1 MVNYDLSPDIVP
13 KVNKSARGKHR
24 WIGFQLDAEDYSRH
38 RCEVFFSEIFTN
50 ISWRLFDFKNI
61 DSVYN
66 GILKVPLES
75 YIDAKEII
83 NNQDETTTITSSGKI
98 KLVRERMNLK

>member
-1 MVNYDLSPDIVP
+1 MP

-24 WIGFQLDAEDYSRH
+24 WIDFQLDGKEYSRH
-38 RCEVFFSEIFTN
+38 RCEVFLSEIFTN
-50 ISWRLFDFKNI
+50 ISWRLFDFENI
-61 DSVYN
+61 DGVYN
-66 GILKVPLES
+66 GILKIPLES

-83 NNQDETTTITSSGKI
+83 NNQDEATTITSSGKI

>member
-1 MVNYDLSPDIVP
+1 MP

-24 WIGFQLDAEDYSRH
+24 WIGFQLDVEDFSRH
-38 RCEVFFSEIFTN
+38 KCETFLSGIFTN
-50 ISWRLFDFKNI
+50 IPWRLFDFKNI
-61 DSVYN
+61 GEVYL
-66 GILKVPLES
+66 GIVKVPLES

-83 NNQDETTTITSSGKI
+83 NQQDKSLSITSSGKI

>member
-1 MVNYDLSPDIVP
+1 MP

-24 WIGFQLDAEDYSRH
+24 WIGFQLDIEDYSRH
-38 RCEVFFSEIFTN
+38 RCEVFFSEILID

-61 DSVYN
+61 GGVYN
-66 GILKVPLES
+66 GILKIPLES
-75 YIDAKEII
+75 YVDAKVII
-83 NNQDETTTITSSGKI
+83 NHQDETTTITSSGKI

>member
-1 MVNYDLSPDIVP
+1 M
-13 KVNKSARGKHR
+13 
-24 WIGFQLDAEDYSRH
+24 
-38 RCEVFFSEIFTN
+38 
-50 ISWRLFDFKNI
+50 SWRLFDFKKI
-61 DSVYN
+61 DSVYK
-66 GILKVPLES
+66 GILKIPLES

>member
-1 MVNYDLSPDIVP
+1 MP

-24 WIGFQLDAEDYSRH
+24 WIGFQLDVEDFSRH
-38 RCEVFFSEIFTN
+38 RCEVFLSEILIN
-50 ISWRLFDFKNI
+50 MSWRLFDFKNI
-61 DSVYN
+61 DGVYN
-66 GILKVPLES
+66 GILKVPLRS

-83 NNQDETTTITSSGKI
+83 NQQDDTSTITSSGKI

>member
-1 MVNYDLSPDIVP
+1 MP

-24 WIGFQLDAEDYSRH
+24 WIGFQLDIEDYSRH
-38 RCEVFFSEIFTN
+38 RCEVFFSEILID

-61 DSVYN
+61 DGVYN
-66 GILKVPLES
+66 GILKIPLKS
-75 YIDAKEII
+75 YVDAKDII
-83 NNQDETTTITSSGKI
+83 NQQDETITITSSGKI

>member
-1 MVNYDLSPDIVP
+1 MP

-24 WIGFQLDAEDYSRH
+24 WIGFQLDIEDYSRH
-38 RCEVFFSEIFTN
+38 RCEVFLSEILSN

-61 DSVYN
+61 DGVYN
-66 GILKVPLES
+66 GILKIPLKS
-75 YIDAKEII
+75 YVDAKDII
-83 NNQDETTTITSSGKI
+83 NQQDETITITSSGKI

>member
-1 MVNYDLSPDIVP
+1 MP

-24 WIGFQLDAEDYSRH
+24 WIGFQLDVEEYSRH
-38 RCEVFFSEIFTN
+38 KCEVFFSEIFTN

-83 NNQDETTTITSSGKI
+83 NNQDEATTITSSGKI